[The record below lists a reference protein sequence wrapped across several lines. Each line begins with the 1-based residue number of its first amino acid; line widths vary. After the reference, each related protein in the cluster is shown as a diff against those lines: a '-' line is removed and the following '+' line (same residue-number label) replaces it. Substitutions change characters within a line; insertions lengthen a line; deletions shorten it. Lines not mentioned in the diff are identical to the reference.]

1 MKLFKTIGIA
11 TLALSMCTG
20 CTSYKERIKA
30 DNQTE
35 EITDRESDDLK
46 ANSFEIGDFTIYLPE
61 YFQNVVSTK
70 EGLSFR
76 ADEGYPILTITLMD
90 MELNS
95 EAADAFMDALKDRDD
110 FMEDTDTSYGIRTL
124 KRAGRTV
131 YYSETTGNLTLND
144 DDSDNDTSTPSK
156 CFIYLLSN
164 NNKTSFISM
173 ILIQPN
179 EGLKYDYENEFDNIV
194 DNVVVNDK
202 KEEEEQSNTNS
213 TTSNSSSNN
222 SSSSPT
228 TTTPSTNSNASTPS
242 PTTGEKNALRTAREY
257 LSISAFSY
265 SGLIHQLEYE
275 GYSTEEA
282 TYAADNCNANWN
294 EQAAKSAK
302 EYLDISSFSRQGLID
317 QLIYEGYT
325 QEQAEYGVT
334 QNGY

>member
-11 TLALSMCTG
+11 MLALSMCTG
-20 CTSYKERIKA
+20 CTSYKERVKA
-30 DNQTE
+30 NNQTE

-46 ANSFEIGDFTIYLPE
+46 AKSFEIGDFTIYLPE

-70 EGLSFR
+70 EELSFR
-76 ADEGYPILTITLMD
+76 TDEGYPILTITLTD

-131 YYSETTGNLTLND
+131 YYSEVTGNLTLND

-213 TTSNSSSNN
+213 TTS
-222 SSSSPT
+222 SSSS
-228 TTTPSTNSNASTPS
+228 TTTPSTSSNASTPS
-242 PTTGEKNALRTAREY
+242 PTTGEKNALRSAREY
-257 LSISAFSY
+257 LNFSAFSY
-265 SGLIHQLEYE
+265 TGLIKQLEYE

-302 EYLDISSFSRQGLID
+302 EYLDMSSFSRQELIN

>member
-1 MKLFKTIGIA
+1 MKLFKTIGVAI
-11 TLALSMCTG
+11 LALSMCTG
-20 CTSYKERIKA
+20 CASYKERVKA
-30 DNQTE
+30 DNQVE
-35 EITDRESDDLK
+35 EVTDRESDDLK
-46 ANSFEIGDFTIYLPE
+46 AKSFEIGDFTIYLPE

-70 EGLSFR
+70 EELSFR
-76 ADEGYPILTITLMD
+76 TDEGYPILTITLTD
-90 MELNS
+90 MEMNS

-110 FMEDTDTSYGIRTL
+110 FMEDTDTSYGIKTL
-124 KRAGRTV
+124 NSAGRTV
-131 YYSETTGNLTLND
+131 YYSEVTGNLTLND
-144 DDSDNDTSTPSK
+144 DDSNNDTSTPSK

-194 DNVVVNDK
+194 ENVVVNDK
-202 KEEEEQSNTNS
+202 KEEEQSNTNS
-213 TTSNSSSNN
+213 TTS
-222 SSSSPT
+222 SSSS
-228 TTTPSTNSNASTPS
+228 TTTPSTSSNASTPS
-242 PTTGEKNALRTAREY
+242 PTTGEKNALRSAREY
-257 LSISAFSY
+257 LSFSAFSY
-265 SGLIHQLEYE
+265 TGLINQLEYE

-302 EYLDISSFSRQGLID
+302 EYLDMSSFSRQELIN

>member
-11 TLALSMCTG
+11 VLALSMCTG
-20 CTSYKERIKA
+20 CASYKERVKA
-30 DNQTE
+30 DNQGE
-35 EITDRESDDLK
+35 EVTDRESDDLK
-46 ANSFEIGDFTIYLPE
+46 AKSFEIGDFTIYLPE

-70 EGLSFR
+70 EELSFR
-76 ADEGYPILTITLMD
+76 TDEGYPILTITLTD
-90 MELNS
+90 MEMNS

-110 FMEDTDTSYGIRTL
+110 FMEDTDTSYGIKTL
-124 KRAGRTV
+124 NSAGRTV
-131 YYSETTGNLTLND
+131 YYSEVTGNLTLND
-144 DDSDNDTSTPSK
+144 DDSNNDTSTPSK

-202 KEEEEQSNTNS
+202 KEEEQSNTNS
-213 TTSNSSSNN
+213 TTS
-222 SSSSPT
+222 SSSS
-228 TTTPSTNSNASTPS
+228 TTTPSTSSNVSTPS
-242 PTTGEKNALRTAREY
+242 PTTGEKNALRSAREY
-257 LSISAFSY
+257 LNFSAFSY
-265 SGLIHQLEYE
+265 TGLINQLEYE

-302 EYLDISSFSRQGLID
+302 EYLDMSSFSRQELIN

>member
-11 TLALSMCTG
+11 MLALSMCTG
-20 CTSYKERIKA
+20 CTSYKERVKA
-30 DNQTE
+30 NNQAE

-46 ANSFEIGDFTIYLPE
+46 AKSFEIGDFTIYLPE

-70 EGLSFR
+70 EELSFR
-76 ADEGYPILTITLMD
+76 TDEGYPILTITLTD

-213 TTSNSSSNN
+213 TTS
-222 SSSSPT
+222 SSSS
-228 TTTPSTNSNASTPS
+228 TTTPSTSSNASTPS
-242 PTTGEKNALRTAREY
+242 PTTGEKNALRSAREY
-257 LSISAFSY
+257 LNFSAFSY
-265 SGLIHQLEYE
+265 TGLINQLEYE

-302 EYLDISSFSRQGLID
+302 EYLDMSSFSRQELIN

>member
-1 MKLFKTIGIA
+1 MKLFKTIGISV
-11 TLALSMCTG
+11 LALSMCTG
-20 CTSYKERIKA
+20 CTSYKERVKA
-30 DNQTE
+30 NNQTE

-213 TTSNSSSNN
+213 TTS
-222 SSSSPT
+222 SSSS

-257 LSISAFSY
+257 LNISAFSY
-265 SGLIHQLEYE
+265 TGLIHQLEYE

-302 EYLDISSFSRQGLID
+302 EYLDISSFSRQELIN

>member
-11 TLALSMCTG
+11 MLALSMCTG
-20 CTSYKERIKA
+20 CASYKERVKA
-30 DNQTE
+30 DNQVE

-46 ANSFEIGDFTIYLPE
+46 AKSFEIGDFTIYLPE

-70 EGLSFR
+70 EELSFR
-76 ADEGYPILTITLMD
+76 TDEGYPILTITLTD
-90 MELNS
+90 MEMNS

-110 FMEDTDTSYGIRTL
+110 FMEDTDTSYGIKTL
-124 KRAGRTV
+124 NSAGRTV
-131 YYSETTGNLTLND
+131 YYSEVTGNLTLND
-144 DDSDNDTSTPSK
+144 DDSNNDTSTPSK

-213 TTSNSSSNN
+213 TTS
-222 SSSSPT
+222 SSSS
-228 TTTPSTNSNASTPS
+228 TTTPSTSSNASTPS
-242 PTTGEKNALRTAREY
+242 PTTGEKNALRSAREY
-257 LSISAFSY
+257 LSFSAFSY
-265 SGLIHQLEYE
+265 TGLIKQLEYE

-282 TYAADNCNANWN
+282 TYAADNCNTNWN

-302 EYLDISSFSRQGLID
+302 EYLDMSSFSRQELIN

-334 QNGY
+334 QNG

>member
-11 TLALSMCTG
+11 MLALSMCTG
-20 CTSYKERIKA
+20 CTSYKERVKA
-30 DNQTE
+30 NNQTE

-46 ANSFEIGDFTIYLPE
+46 AKSFEIGDFTIYLPE

-76 ADEGYPILTITLMD
+76 ADEGYPILTITLTD
-90 MELNS
+90 MEMNS

-131 YYSETTGNLTLND
+131 YYSEVTGNLTLND
-144 DDSDNDTSTPSK
+144 DDSNNDTSTPSK

-213 TTSNSSSNN
+213 TTS
-222 SSSSPT
+222 SSSS
-228 TTTPSTNSNASTPS
+228 TTTPSTSSNASTPS
-242 PTTGEKNALRTAREY
+242 PTTGEKNALRSAREY
-257 LSISAFSY
+257 LNFSAFSY
-265 SGLIHQLEYE
+265 TGLINQLEYE

-302 EYLDISSFSRQGLID
+302 EYLDMSSFSRQELIN

>member
-1 MKLFKTIGIA
+1 MKLFKTIGVA
-11 TLALSMCTG
+11 MLALSMCTG
-20 CTSYKERIKA
+20 CASYKERVKA
-30 DNQTE
+30 DNQVE

-46 ANSFEIGDFTIYLPE
+46 AKSFEIGDFTIYLPE

-76 ADEGYPILTITLMD
+76 TDEGYPILTITLID
-90 MELNS
+90 MEMNS
-95 EAADAFMDALKDRDD
+95 ESADAFMDALKDRDD
-110 FMEDTDTSYGIRTL
+110 FMENTDTSYEIKTL
-124 KRAGRTV
+124 NKSRRTV
-131 YYSETTGNLTLND
+131 YYSEATGNLTLND
-144 DDSDNDTSTPSK
+144 DDSNNNTSTPSK
-156 CFIYLLSN
+156 CFIYFLSN

-173 ILIQPN
+173 VLIQPN

-202 KEEEEQSNTNS
+202 IEEEEQSNTNS
-213 TTSNSSSNN
+213 TTS
-222 SSSSPT
+222 SSSST
-228 TTTPSTNSNASTPS
+228 TTTPSTNSNASAPS
-242 PTTGEKNALRTAREY
+242 PTMGEKNALRSARQY

-265 SGLIHQLEYE
+265 TGLINQLEYE

-302 EYLDISSFSRQGLID
+302 EYLDMSSFSRQELIN

>member
-11 TLALSMCTG
+11 ILALSMCTG
-20 CTSYKERIKA
+20 CASYKERVKA
-30 DNQTE
+30 DNQVE
-35 EITDRESDDLK
+35 EVTDRESDDLK
-46 ANSFEIGDFTIYLPE
+46 AKSFEIGDFTIYLPE

-70 EGLSFR
+70 EELSFR
-76 ADEGYPILTITLMD
+76 TDEGYPILTITLTD
-90 MELNS
+90 MEMNS

-110 FMEDTDTSYGIRTL
+110 FMEDTDTSYGIKTL
-124 KRAGRTV
+124 NSAGRTV
-131 YYSETTGNLTLND
+131 YYSEVTGNLTLND
-144 DDSDNDTSTPSK
+144 DDSNNDTSTPSK

-213 TTSNSSSNN
+213 TTS
-222 SSSSPT
+222 SSSS
-228 TTTPSTNSNASTPS
+228 TTTPSTSSNASTPS
-242 PTTGEKNALRTAREY
+242 PTTGEKNALRSAREY
-257 LSISAFSY
+257 LSFSAFSY
-265 SGLIHQLEYE
+265 TGLIKQLEYE

-294 EQAAKSAK
+294 EQAAKAAK
-302 EYLDISSFSRQGLID
+302 EYLSVMSFSRQGLIE
-317 QLIYEGYT
+317 QLIFDGFT

>member
-11 TLALSMCTG
+11 ILALSMCTG
-20 CTSYKERIKA
+20 CASYKERVKA
-30 DNQTE
+30 DNQVE
-35 EITDRESDDLK
+35 EVTDRESDDLK
-46 ANSFEIGDFTIYLPE
+46 AKSFEIGDFTIYLPE

-70 EGLSFR
+70 EELSFR
-76 ADEGYPILTITLMD
+76 TDEGYPILTITLTD
-90 MELNS
+90 MEMNS

-110 FMEDTDTSYGIRTL
+110 FMEDTDTSYGIKTL
-124 KRAGRTV
+124 NSAGRTV
-131 YYSETTGNLTLND
+131 YYSEVTGNLTLND
-144 DDSDNDTSTPSK
+144 DDSNNDTSTPSK

-213 TTSNSSSNN
+213 TTS
-222 SSSSPT
+222 SSSS
-228 TTTPSTNSNASTPS
+228 TTTPSTSSNASTPS
-242 PTTGEKNALRTAREY
+242 PTTGEKNALRSAREY
-257 LSISAFSY
+257 LSFSAFSY
-265 SGLIHQLEYE
+265 TGLIHQLEYE

-302 EYLDISSFSRQGLID
+302 EYLDMSSFSRQELIN

-334 QNGY
+334 RNGY

>member
-11 TLALSMCTG
+11 MLALSMCTG
-20 CTSYKERIKA
+20 CTSYKERVKA
-30 DNQTE
+30 NNQTE

-46 ANSFEIGDFTIYLPE
+46 AKSFEIGDFTIYLPE

-213 TTSNSSSNN
+213 TTS
-222 SSSSPT
+222 SSSS
-228 TTTPSTNSNASTPS
+228 TTTPSTSSNASTPS
-242 PTTGEKNALRTAREY
+242 PTTGEKNALRSAREY
-257 LSISAFSY
+257 LNFSAFSY
-265 SGLIHQLEYE
+265 TGLINQLEYE

-302 EYLDISSFSRQGLID
+302 EYLDMSSFSRQELIN

>member
-20 CTSYKERIKA
+20 CTSYKERVKA
-30 DNQTE
+30 DNQIE

-70 EGLSFR
+70 EGLSFKT
-76 ADEGYPILTITLMD
+76 DEGYPILTITLMD

-213 TTSNSSSNN
+213 TTS
-222 SSSSPT
+222 SSSS
-228 TTTPSTNSNASTPS
+228 TTTPSTSSNVSTPS

-257 LSISAFSY
+257 LNISAFSY

-302 EYLDISSFSRQGLID
+302 EYLDMSSFSRQELIN

>member
-1 MKLFKTIGIA
+1 MKLFKTIGISV
-11 TLALSMCTG
+11 LALSMCTG
-20 CTSYKERIKA
+20 CTSYKERVKA
-30 DNQTE
+30 NNQTE

-202 KEEEEQSNTNS
+202 KEDEEQSNTNS
-213 TTSNSSSNN
+213 TTS
-222 SSSSPT
+222 SSSS

>member
-1 MKLFKTIGIA
+1 MKLFKTIGVA
-11 TLALSMCTG
+11 MLALSMYTG
-20 CTSYKERIKA
+20 CTSYKERVKA
-30 DNQTE
+30 NNQTE

-46 ANSFEIGDFTIYLPE
+46 AKSFEIGDFTIYLPE

-70 EGLSFR
+70 EELSFR
-76 ADEGYPILTITLMD
+76 TDEGYPILTITLTD
-90 MELNS
+90 MEMNS

-131 YYSETTGNLTLND
+131 YYSEVTGNLTLND
-144 DDSDNDTSTPSK
+144 DDSNNDTSTPSK

-213 TTSNSSSNN
+213 TTS
-222 SSSSPT
+222 SSSS
-228 TTTPSTNSNASTPS
+228 TTTPSTSSNASTPS
-242 PTTGEKNALRTAREY
+242 PTTGEKNALRSAREY
-257 LSISAFSY
+257 LSFSAFSY
-265 SGLIHQLEYE
+265 TGLIKQLEYE

-294 EQAAKSAK
+294 LQAAKSAK
-302 EYLDISSFSRQGLID
+302 EYLDMSSFSRQELIN

>member
-20 CTSYKERIKA
+20 CTSYKERVKA
-30 DNQTE
+30 NNQTE

-70 EGLSFR
+70 EGLSFKT
-76 ADEGYPILTITLMD
+76 DEGYPILTITLID
-90 MELNS
+90 MEMNS
-95 EAADAFMDALKDRDD
+95 EGADAFMDTLKDRDD
-110 FMEDTDTSYGIRTL
+110 FMEDTDTSYGIKTL
-124 KRAGRTV
+124 NRAGRTV
-131 YYSETTGNLTLND
+131 YYSEATGNLTLND

-213 TTSNSSSNN
+213 TTS
-222 SSSSPT
+222 SSSS

-257 LSISAFSY
+257 LNISAFSY

-282 TYAADNCNANWN
+282 TYAADNCNASWN

>member
-11 TLALSMCTG
+11 MLALSMCTG
-20 CTSYKERIKA
+20 CTSYKERVKA
-30 DNQTE
+30 NNQTE

-46 ANSFEIGDFTIYLPE
+46 AKSFEIGDFTIYLPE

-70 EGLSFR
+70 EELSFR
-76 ADEGYPILTITLMD
+76 TDEGYPILTITLTD

-131 YYSETTGNLTLND
+131 YYSEVTGNLTLND

-213 TTSNSSSNN
+213 TT
-222 SSSSPT
+222 
-228 TTTPSTNSNASTPS
+228 PSTSSNASTPS

-257 LSISAFSY
+257 LNFSAFSY
-265 SGLIHQLEYE
+265 TGLIKQLEYE
-275 GYSTEEA
+275 GYLTEEA

-302 EYLDISSFSRQGLID
+302 EYLNVSSFSRQELIN

>member
-1 MKLFKTIGIA
+1 MKLFKTIGISV
-11 TLALSMCTG
+11 LALSMCTG
-20 CTSYKERIKA
+20 CTSYKERVKA
-30 DNQTE
+30 NNQTE

-95 EAADAFMDALKDRDD
+95 EAADAFIDALKDRDD

-213 TTSNSSSNN
+213 TTS
-222 SSSSPT
+222 SSSS

-257 LSISAFSY
+257 LNISAFSY
-265 SGLIHQLEYE
+265 TGLIHQLEYE

>member
-11 TLALSMCTG
+11 ILALSMCTG
-20 CTSYKERIKA
+20 CVSYKERVKA
-30 DNQTE
+30 DNQVE
-35 EITDRESDDLK
+35 EVTDRESDDLK
-46 ANSFEIGDFTIYLPE
+46 AKSFEIGDFTVYLPE

-70 EGLSFR
+70 EELSFR
-76 ADEGYPILTITLMD
+76 TDEGYPILTITLTD
-90 MELNS
+90 MEMNS

-131 YYSETTGNLTLND
+131 YYSEVTGNLTLND

-213 TTSNSSSNN
+213 TTS
-222 SSSSPT
+222 SSSS
-228 TTTPSTNSNASTPS
+228 TTTPSTSSNASTPS
-242 PTTGEKNALRTAREY
+242 PTTGEKNALRSAREY
-257 LSISAFSY
+257 LNFSAFSY
-265 SGLIHQLEYE
+265 TGLIKQLEYE

-302 EYLDISSFSRQGLID
+302 EYLDMSSFSRQELIN

>member
-11 TLALSMCTG
+11 MLALSMCTG
-20 CTSYKERIKA
+20 CTSYKERVKA
-30 DNQTE
+30 NNQTE

-213 TTSNSSSNN
+213 TTS
-222 SSSSPT
+222 SSSS

-257 LSISAFSY
+257 LNISAFSY
-265 SGLIHQLEYE
+265 TGLIHQLEYE

>member
-11 TLALSMCTG
+11 MLALSMCTG
-20 CTSYKERIKA
+20 CTSYKERVKA
-30 DNQTE
+30 NNQTE

-46 ANSFEIGDFTIYLPE
+46 AKSFEIGDFTIYLPE

-70 EGLSFR
+70 EELSFR
-76 ADEGYPILTITLMD
+76 TDEGYPILTITLTD
-90 MELNS
+90 MEMNS

-131 YYSETTGNLTLND
+131 YYSEVTGNLTLND
-144 DDSDNDTSTPSK
+144 DDSNNDTSTPSK

-173 ILIQPN
+173 ILIQPD

-213 TTSNSSSNN
+213 TTS
-222 SSSSPT
+222 SSSS
-228 TTTPSTNSNASTPS
+228 TTTPSTSSSTSTPS

-257 LSISAFSY
+257 LSFSAFSY
-265 SGLIHQLEYE
+265 TGLINQLEYE

-302 EYLDISSFSRQGLID
+302 EYLDISSFSRQELIN

>member
-11 TLALSMCTG
+11 MLALSMCTG
-20 CTSYKERIKA
+20 CTSYKERVKA
-30 DNQTE
+30 NNQTE

-46 ANSFEIGDFTIYLPE
+46 AKSFEIGDFTIYLPE

-70 EGLSFR
+70 EELSFR
-76 ADEGYPILTITLMD
+76 TDEGYPILTITLTD
-90 MELNS
+90 MEMNS
-95 EAADAFMDALKDRDD
+95 KAADAFMDALKDRDD

-131 YYSETTGNLTLND
+131 YYSEVTGNLTLND
-144 DDSDNDTSTPSK
+144 DDSNNDTSTPSK

-213 TTSNSSSNN
+213 TTS
-222 SSSSPT
+222 SSSS
-228 TTTPSTNSNASTPS
+228 TTTPSTSSNASTPS
-242 PTTGEKNALRTAREY
+242 PTTGEKNALRSAREY
-257 LSISAFSY
+257 LSFSAFSY
-265 SGLIHQLEYE
+265 TGLIKQLEYE

>member
-1 MKLFKTIGIA
+1 MKLFKTIWVA
-11 TLALSMCTG
+11 MLALSMCTG
-20 CTSYKERIKA
+20 CTSYKERVKA
-30 DNQTE
+30 NNQTE

-70 EGLSFR
+70 EGLSFKT
-76 ADEGYPILTITLMD
+76 DEGYPILTITLMD

-164 NNKTSFISM
+164 NNRTSFISM

-202 KEEEEQSNTNS
+202 KEEEQSNTNS
-213 TTSNSSSNN
+213 TTS
-222 SSSSPT
+222 SSSS

-265 SGLIHQLEYE
+265 TGLINQLEYE
-275 GYSTEEA
+275 GYLTEEA

>member
-11 TLALSMCTG
+11 ILALSMCTG
-20 CTSYKERIKA
+20 CASYKERVKA
-30 DNQTE
+30 DNQVE
-35 EITDRESDDLK
+35 EVTDRESDDLK
-46 ANSFEIGDFTIYLPE
+46 AKSFEIGDFTIYLPE

-70 EGLSFR
+70 EELSFR
-76 ADEGYPILTITLMD
+76 TDEGYPILTITLTD
-90 MELNS
+90 MEMNS

-110 FMEDTDTSYGIRTL
+110 FMEDTDTSYGIKTL
-124 KRAGRTV
+124 NSAGRTV
-131 YYSETTGNLTLND
+131 YYSEVTGNLTLND
-144 DDSDNDTSTPSK
+144 DDSNNDTSTPSK

-164 NNKTSFISM
+164 NNKTSFTSM

-213 TTSNSSSNN
+213 TTS
-222 SSSSPT
+222 SSSS
-228 TTTPSTNSNASTPS
+228 TTTPSTSSNASTPS
-242 PTTGEKNALRTAREY
+242 PTTGEKNALRSAREY
-257 LSISAFSY
+257 LSFSAFSY
-265 SGLIHQLEYE
+265 TGLIHQLEYE

-302 EYLDISSFSRQGLID
+302 EYLDMSSFSRQELIN

>member
-11 TLALSMCTG
+11 ILALSMCTG
-20 CTSYKERIKA
+20 CASYKERVKA
-30 DNQTE
+30 DNQVE
-35 EITDRESDDLK
+35 EVTDRESDDLK
-46 ANSFEIGDFTIYLPE
+46 AKSFEIGDFTVYLPE

-70 EGLSFR
+70 EELSFR
-76 ADEGYPILTITLMD
+76 TDEGYPILTITLTD
-90 MELNS
+90 MEMNS

-131 YYSETTGNLTLND
+131 YYSEVTGNLTLND

-202 KEEEEQSNTNS
+202 KDEEEQSNTNS
-213 TTSNSSSNN
+213 TTS
-222 SSSSPT
+222 SSSS
-228 TTTPSTNSNASTPS
+228 TTTPSTSSNASTPS
-242 PTTGEKNALRTAREY
+242 PTTGEKNALRSAREY
-257 LSISAFSY
+257 LNFSAFSY
-265 SGLIHQLEYE
+265 TGLIKQLEYE

-302 EYLDISSFSRQGLID
+302 EYLDMSSFSRQELIN

>member
-11 TLALSMCTG
+11 ILALSMCTG
-20 CTSYKERIKA
+20 CTSYKERVKA
-30 DNQTE
+30 NNQTE

-46 ANSFEIGDFTIYLPE
+46 AKSFEIGDFTIYLPE

-70 EGLSFR
+70 EELSFR
-76 ADEGYPILTITLMD
+76 TDEGYPILTITLTD
-90 MELNS
+90 MEMNS

-131 YYSETTGNLTLND
+131 YYSEVTGNLTLND
-144 DDSDNDTSTPSK
+144 DDSNNDTSTPSK

-173 ILIQPN
+173 ILIQPD

-213 TTSNSSSNN
+213 TTS
-222 SSSSPT
+222 SSSS
-228 TTTPSTNSNASTPS
+228 TTTPSTSSNASTPS

-257 LSISAFSY
+257 LNFSAFSY
-265 SGLIHQLEYE
+265 TGLIKQLEYE
-275 GYSTEEA
+275 GYLTEEA

-294 EQAAKSAK
+294 KQAAKSAK
-302 EYLDISSFSRQGLID
+302 EYLDMSSFSRQELIN

>member
-1 MKLFKTIGIA
+1 MKLFKTIGVA
-11 TLALSMCTG
+11 MLALSMCTG
-20 CTSYKERIKA
+20 CTSYKERVKA
-30 DNQTE
+30 NNQTE

-46 ANSFEIGDFTIYLPE
+46 AKSFEIGDFTIYLPE

-70 EGLSFR
+70 EELSFR
-76 ADEGYPILTITLMD
+76 TDEGYPILTITLTD

-131 YYSETTGNLTLND
+131 YYSEVTGNLTLND

-213 TTSNSSSNN
+213 TTS
-222 SSSSPT
+222 SSSS
-228 TTTPSTNSNASTPS
+228 TTTPSTSSNASTPS
-242 PTTGEKNALRTAREY
+242 PTTGEKNALRSAREY
-257 LSISAFSY
+257 LNFSAFSY
-265 SGLIHQLEYE
+265 TGLINQLEYE

-302 EYLDISSFSRQGLID
+302 EYLDMSSFSRQELIN

-334 QNGY
+334 QHRY

>member
-20 CTSYKERIKA
+20 CTSYKERVKA
-30 DNQTE
+30 NNQTE

-202 KEEEEQSNTNS
+202 KEEEEQNNTNS
-213 TTSNSSSNN
+213 TTS
-222 SSSSPT
+222 SSSS
-228 TTTPSTNSNASTPS
+228 TTTPSTSSNASTPS

-257 LSISAFSY
+257 LNISAFSY

>member
-11 TLALSMCTG
+11 MLALSVCTG
-20 CTSYKERIKA
+20 CASYKERVKV
-30 DNQTE
+30 DNQVE
-35 EITDRESDDLK
+35 EVTDRESDDLK
-46 ANSFEIGDFTIYLPE
+46 AKSFEIGDFTIYLPE

-70 EGLSFR
+70 EELSFR
-76 ADEGYPILTITLMD
+76 TDEGYPILTITLTD
-90 MELNS
+90 MEMNS

-110 FMEDTDTSYGIRTL
+110 FMEDTDTSYGIKTL
-124 KRAGRTV
+124 NSAGRTV
-131 YYSETTGNLTLND
+131 YYSEVTGNLTLND
-144 DDSDNDTSTPSK
+144 DDSNNDTSTPSK

-213 TTSNSSSNN
+213 TTS
-222 SSSSPT
+222 SSSS
-228 TTTPSTNSNASTPS
+228 TTTPSTSSNASTPS
-242 PTTGEKNALRTAREY
+242 PTTGEKNALRSAREY
-257 LSISAFSY
+257 LSFSAFSY
-265 SGLIHQLEYE
+265 TGLIKQLEYE

-302 EYLDISSFSRQGLID
+302 EYLDMSSFSRQELIN

-334 QNGY
+334 RNGY

>member
-11 TLALSMCTG
+11 MLALSMCTG
-20 CTSYKERIKA
+20 CASYKERVKA
-30 DNQTE
+30 DNQGE
-35 EITDRESDDLK
+35 EVTDRESDDLK
-46 ANSFEIGDFTIYLPE
+46 AKSFEIGDFTIYLPE

-70 EGLSFR
+70 EELSFR
-76 ADEGYPILTITLMD
+76 TDEGYPILTITLTD
-90 MELNS
+90 MEMNS

-131 YYSETTGNLTLND
+131 YYSEVTGNLTLND
-144 DDSDNDTSTPSK
+144 DDSNNNTSTPSK

-202 KEEEEQSNTNS
+202 KEEEQSNTNS
-213 TTSNSSSNN
+213 TTS
-222 SSSSPT
+222 SSSS
-228 TTTPSTNSNASTPS
+228 TTTPSTSSNASTPS
-242 PTTGEKNALRTAREY
+242 PTTGEKNALRSAREY
-257 LSISAFSY
+257 LSFSAFSY
-265 SGLIHQLEYE
+265 TGLINQLEYE

-302 EYLDISSFSRQGLID
+302 EYLDISSFSRQELIN

>member
-11 TLALSMCTG
+11 ILALSMCTG
-20 CTSYKERIKA
+20 CASYKERVKA
-30 DNQTE
+30 DNQVE
-35 EITDRESDDLK
+35 EVTDRESDDLK
-46 ANSFEIGDFTIYLPE
+46 AKSFEIGDFTVYLPE

-70 EGLSFR
+70 EELSFR
-76 ADEGYPILTITLMD
+76 TDEGYPILTITLTD
-90 MELNS
+90 MEMNS

-131 YYSETTGNLTLND
+131 YYSEVTGNLTLND

-213 TTSNSSSNN
+213 TTS
-222 SSSSPT
+222 SSSS
-228 TTTPSTNSNASTPS
+228 TTTPSTSSNASTPS
-242 PTTGEKNALRTAREY
+242 PTTGEKNALRSAREY
-257 LSISAFSY
+257 LNFSAFSY
-265 SGLIHQLEYE
+265 TGLIKQLEYE

-302 EYLDISSFSRQGLID
+302 EYLDMSSFSRQELIN

>member
-20 CTSYKERIKA
+20 CTSYKERVKA

-110 FMEDTDTSYGIRTL
+110 FMEDTDTSYGIKTL
-124 KRAGRTV
+124 NSAGRTV
-131 YYSETTGNLTLND
+131 YYSEVTGNLTLND
-144 DDSDNDTSTPSK
+144 DDSNNDTSTPSK

-179 EGLKYDYENEFDNIV
+179 EGLKYDYENEFDSIV

-213 TTSNSSSNN
+213 TTNSSDN
-222 SSSSPT
+222 SSDTP
-228 TTTPSTNSNASTPS
+228 TTTPSTSTPS

-257 LSISAFSY
+257 LNISAFSY
-265 SGLIHQLEYE
+265 TGLINQLEYE

-282 TYAADNCNANWN
+282 TYAVDNCNANWN

>member
-11 TLALSMCTG
+11 MLALSMCTG
-20 CTSYKERIKA
+20 CTSYKERVKA
-30 DNQTE
+30 NNQTE

-46 ANSFEIGDFTIYLPE
+46 AKSFEIGDFTIYLPE

-70 EGLSFR
+70 EELSFR
-76 ADEGYPILTITLMD
+76 TDEGYPILTITLTD

-131 YYSETTGNLTLND
+131 YYSEVTGNLTLND
-144 DDSDNDTSTPSK
+144 DDSNNDTSTPSK

-213 TTSNSSSNN
+213 TTS
-222 SSSSPT
+222 SSSS
-228 TTTPSTNSNASTPS
+228 TTTPSTSSNASTPS
-242 PTTGEKNALRTAREY
+242 PTTGEKNALRSAREY
-257 LSISAFSY
+257 LSFSAFSY
-265 SGLIHQLEYE
+265 TGLIKQLEYE

-294 EQAAKSAK
+294 LQAAKSAK
-302 EYLDISSFSRQGLID
+302 EYLNVSSFSRQELIN

>member
-11 TLALSMCTG
+11 MLALSMCTG
-20 CTSYKERIKA
+20 CTSYKERVKA
-30 DNQTE
+30 NNQTE

-46 ANSFEIGDFTIYLPE
+46 AKSFEIGDFTIYLPE

-213 TTSNSSSNN
+213 TTS
-222 SSSSPT
+222 SSSS
-228 TTTPSTNSNASTPS
+228 TTTPSTSSNASTPS

-257 LSISAFSY
+257 LNFSAFSY
-265 SGLIHQLEYE
+265 TGLIKQLEYE
-275 GYSTEEA
+275 GYLTEEA

-302 EYLDISSFSRQGLID
+302 EYLDMSSFSRQELIN

>member
-1 MKLFKTIGIA
+1 MKLFKTIGISV
-11 TLALSMCTG
+11 LALSMCTG
-20 CTSYKERIKA
+20 CASYKERVKA
-30 DNQTE
+30 DNQVE
-35 EITDRESDDLK
+35 EVTDRESDDLK
-46 ANSFEIGDFTIYLPE
+46 AKSFEIGDFTIYLPE

-70 EGLSFR
+70 EELSFR
-76 ADEGYPILTITLMD
+76 TDEGYPILTITLTD
-90 MELNS
+90 MEMNS

-110 FMEDTDTSYGIRTL
+110 FMEDTDTSYGIKTL
-124 KRAGRTV
+124 NSAGRTV
-131 YYSETTGNLTLND
+131 YYSEVTGNLTLND
-144 DDSDNDTSTPSK
+144 DDSNNDTSTPSK

-213 TTSNSSSNN
+213 TTS
-222 SSSSPT
+222 SSSS
-228 TTTPSTNSNASTPS
+228 TTTPSTSSNASTPS
-242 PTTGEKNALRTAREY
+242 PTTGEKNALRSAREY
-257 LSISAFSY
+257 LSFSAFSY
-265 SGLIHQLEYE
+265 TGLIHQLEYE

-302 EYLDISSFSRQGLID
+302 EYLDMSSFSRQELIN

>member
-1 MKLFKTIGIA
+1 MKLFKTIGISV
-11 TLALSMCTG
+11 LALSMCTG
-20 CTSYKERIKA
+20 CTSYKERVKA
-30 DNQTE
+30 NNQTE

-95 EAADAFMDALKDRDD
+95 EAADAFIDALKDRDD

-213 TTSNSSSNN
+213 TTS
-222 SSSSPT
+222 SSSS

-257 LSISAFSY
+257 LNISAFSY
-265 SGLIHQLEYE
+265 TGLIHQLEYE

-334 QNGY
+334 RNGY

>member
-11 TLALSMCTG
+11 ILALSMCTG
-20 CTSYKERIKA
+20 CASYKERVKA
-30 DNQTE
+30 DNQVE
-35 EITDRESDDLK
+35 EVTDRESDDLK
-46 ANSFEIGDFTIYLPE
+46 AKSFEIGDFTIYLPE

-70 EGLSFR
+70 EELSFR
-76 ADEGYPILTITLMD
+76 TDEGYPILTITLTD
-90 MELNS
+90 MEMNS

-110 FMEDTDTSYGIRTL
+110 FMEDTDTSYGIKTL
-124 KRAGRTV
+124 NSAGRTV
-131 YYSETTGNLTLND
+131 YYSEVTGNLTLND
-144 DDSDNDTSTPSK
+144 DDSNNDTSTPSK

-194 DNVVVNDK
+194 DNVVINDK

-213 TTSNSSSNN
+213 TTS
-222 SSSSPT
+222 SSSS
-228 TTTPSTNSNASTPS
+228 TTTPSTSSNASTPS
-242 PTTGEKNALRTAREY
+242 PTTGEKNALRSAREY
-257 LSISAFSY
+257 LSFSAFSY
-265 SGLIHQLEYE
+265 TGLIHQLEYE

-302 EYLDISSFSRQGLID
+302 EYLDMSSFSRQELIN

-334 QNGY
+334 RNGY

>member
-11 TLALSMCTG
+11 MLALSMCTG
-20 CTSYKERIKA
+20 CTSYKERVKA
-30 DNQTE
+30 NNQTE

-46 ANSFEIGDFTIYLPE
+46 AKSFEIGDFTIYLPE

-194 DNVVVNDK
+194 DNVVINDK

-213 TTSNSSSNN
+213 TTS
-222 SSSSPT
+222 SSSS
-228 TTTPSTNSNASTPS
+228 TTTPSTSSNASTPS
-242 PTTGEKNALRTAREY
+242 PTTGEKNALISAREY
-257 LSISAFSY
+257 LNFSAFSY
-265 SGLIHQLEYE
+265 TGLIKQLEYE

-302 EYLDISSFSRQGLID
+302 EYLDMSSFSRQELIN